1 MKAALIEQG
10 FKPRNPKENQLVM
23 WEFAERAE
31 MERVLR
37 THGLERD
44 DKELHR
50 KHLSVEE
57 YKVRRETE
65 KMNHCMRELMRT
77 DSSDSSADFVS
88 SLQDQIAESRQ
99 RIIELETERQS
110 PYKAFY
116 YASADKQAWI
126 QQQLDK
132 QNIPYRETEN
142 GFEAPDCYAK
152 LIRRIEKDYKA
163 SRSSVR
169 DRMRDEIDKML
180 MQSRSFDELLQRMKK
195 ANYKIKHVKYIAV
208 QPPDCGTFI
217 RLKSLGEFYS
227 ETALRN
233 RLKAKNAYENKI
245 AQQIQE
251 AQATNAPNLV
261 VLKTMRFYMISFSG
275 GYMPIRKKNP
285 QHILTWEND
294 TELDKLTALNAKI
307 NEGATL
313 NSLRADMAEKEE
325 AVRRIEQTWDD
336 CDNSDQYTIMKLNA
350 SLLLA
355 EKELREAADLL
366 TTAEQVLGGTFLQ
379 TVADEER
386 NRKESKY
393 VPNGTKPGGNAR

>member
-1 MKAALIEQG
+1 
-10 FKPRNPKENQLVM
+10 
-23 WEFAERAE
+23 
-31 MERVLR
+31 
-37 THGLERD
+37 
-44 DKELHR
+44 
-50 KHLSVEE
+50 
-57 YKVRRETE
+57 
-65 KMNHCMRELMRT
+65 MNHCMRELMRT
-77 DSSDSSADFVS
+77 DPSDNSADFVTT
-88 SLQDQIAESRQ
+88 LQDQIAESRQ
-99 RIIELETERQS
+99 RIMALETERQS

-116 YASADKQAWI
+116 YASADKQAWV
-126 QQQLDK
+126 QLQLDK
-132 QNIPYRETEN
+132 QSIPYRETEN
-142 GFEAPDCYAK
+142 GFEAPECYAK
-152 LIRRIEKDYKA
+152 LIRRIEKDFKA
-163 SRSSVR
+163 PRSSVR
-169 DRMRDEIDKML
+169 DRMRDEIERML

-195 ANYKIKHVKYIAV
+195 ANYKIKHGKYIAV
-208 QPPDCGTFI
+208 QPPNCGTFI

-325 AVRRIEQTWDD
+325 AVRYIEQTRDD
-336 CDNSDQYTIMKLNA
+336 CSNSDQDTIMKLNA

-366 TTAEQVLGGTFLQ
+366 TTGSW
-379 TVADEER
+379 R
-386 NRKESKY
+386 NLSA
-393 VPNGTKPGGNAR
+393 NCC

>member
-1 MKAALIEQG
+1 MKTWSQNESPRSELEQYDTLDAAIIRFNELRGEAYNNETVNSESDPELPLARLTLGMQNDAGHMAFDLIQVRGGKNYLNADFTCYEQAREDTELQDTITAVSEWCG
-10 FKPRNPKENQLVM
+10 IDSVLDYQKDAVGNDIAVIMPFENQ
-23 WEFAERAE
+23 
-31 MERVLR
+31 
-37 THGLERD
+37 
-44 DKELHR
+44 
-50 KHLSVEE
+50 
-57 YKVRRETE
+57 
-65 KMNHCMRELMRT
+65 
-77 DSSDSSADFVS
+77 SSKPMPNTPMDA
-88 SLQDQIAESRQ
+88 A
-99 RIIELETERQS
+99 
-110 PYKAFY
+110 
-116 YASADKQAWI
+116 
-126 QQQLDK
+126 
-132 QNIPYRETEN
+132 N
-142 GFEAPDCYAK
+142 
-152 LIRRIEKDYKA
+152 
-163 SRSSVR
+163 
-169 DRMRDEIDKML
+169 
-180 MQSRSFDELLQRMKK
+180 DELLQRMKK
-195 ANYKIKHVKYIAV
+195 ANYKIKHGKYIAV

-233 RLKAKNAYENKI
+233 RLKAKTAYENKI

-251 AQATNAPNLV
+251 AQATGASNLV

-294 TELDKLTALNAKI
+294 AELDKLTALNAKI

-325 AVRRIEQTWDD
+325 AVRRIEQTRDD
-336 CDNSDQYTIMKLNA
+336 CDNSDQDTIMKLNA

-355 EKELREAADLL
+355 EKELHEAADLL